1 MDGEKVHP
9 NPAFWFFH
17 LHPPA
22 DAAHHLSPRL
32 HLIINQPWFPPSQAE
47 RASCESPSDLSLWRT
62 ASSLALA
69 PSSPPFIGFLT
80 LASLAKALR
89 PRINQMDTWIHSF
102 H

>member
-1 MDGEKVHP
+1 MMDGEKVHP
-9 NPAFWFFH
+9 NPAFWFLH
-17 LHPPA
+17 LNPPA

-32 HLIINQPWFPPSQAE
+32 HLIINQPWF
-47 RASCESPSDLSLWRT
+47 SLWRT

-89 PRINQMDTWIHSF
+89 PRINQMDT
-102 H
+102 